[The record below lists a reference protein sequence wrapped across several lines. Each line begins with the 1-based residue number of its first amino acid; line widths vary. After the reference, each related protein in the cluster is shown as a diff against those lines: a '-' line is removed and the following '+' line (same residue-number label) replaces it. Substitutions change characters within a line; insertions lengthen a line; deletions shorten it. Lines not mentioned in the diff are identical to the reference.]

1 VNPATVNL
9 ATVKRPAGKLAI
21 QRLSALEILDS
32 RGRPTVAVEAEL
44 SNSVAAWAQV
54 PSGAS
59 TGRHEALEL
68 RDNDPARYAGK
79 GVRQA
84 VENVERVLAPE
95 LAGMDAGDQ
104 ESIDERMIEL
114 DGTANKSRLGANA
127 ILGVSCAV
135 ARAVAHARGLPL
147 WQSLQC
153 GRDANLP
160 VPMVNILSGGLHAGG
175 NIEFQDFHAIPHG
188 FDTFSEALE
197 ALTAI
202 HRAALDVI
210 QKKGYRLTG
219 VADEGGWGPHVETN
233 EQALEILTQAIVEA
247 GYRPAEQVSIAI
259 DVASS
264 HFYRDG
270 QYQLKTENRLLSTEG
285 MIELLDEWSR
295 RYPVLSIED
304 GLRED
309 DWDGWVRLNR
319 KLGARLQVLGD
330 DLFATNPARLETGIG
345 LGAANA
351 VLVKMN
357 QIGTLTE
364 TFRVIDR
371 AREAGLLAVV
381 STRSGETED
390 FFLADLAVASGAGQI
405 KPGSVTR
412 SERLSKFNRLIEIEA
427 RSKLAYRGSAVF
439 QRIFAPNSQSASPQ
453 GGQPHP

>member
-1 VNPATVNL
+1 V
-9 ATVKRPAGKLAI
+9 KLAI

-68 RDNDPARYAGK
+68 RDDDAAHYAGK
-79 GVRQA
+79 GVRRA
-84 VENVERVLAPE
+84 VENVERIIGPE
-95 LAGMDAGDQ
+95 LSGMDAEDQ
-104 ESIDERMIEL
+104 QSIDERMIEL
-114 DGTANKSRLGANA
+114 DGTPNKSRLGANA

-135 ARAVAHARGLPL
+135 ARAVAAARNLPL
-147 WQSLQC
+147 WQLLQ
-153 GRDANLP
+153 GEREANLP

-175 NIEFQDFHAIPHG
+175 NIEFQDFLAIPHG

-202 HRAALDVI
+202 HRAAFDVI

-233 EQALEILTQAIVEA
+233 EQALEILAQAIAEA
-247 GYRPAEQVSIAI
+247 GYRPGEQVSIAI

-270 QYQLKTENRLLSTEG
+270 QYHLKTENRLLSTEE
-285 MIELLDEWSR
+285 MIELLDQWSR
-295 RYPVLSIED
+295 RYAVLSIED

-309 DWDGWVRLNR
+309 DWEGWVRLNK

-330 DLFATNPARLETGIG
+330 DLFATNPGRLETGISR
-345 LGAANA
+345 GAANA

-371 AREAGLLAVV
+371 AREARWLAVI

-390 FFLADLAVASGAGQI
+390 SFLADLAVASGAGQI

-412 SERLSKFNRLIEIEA
+412 SERLAKFNRLLEIEA
-427 RSKLAYRGSAVF
+427 RSKLAYQGRSVF
-439 QRIFAPNSQSASPQ
+439 QRTFAPNS
-453 GGQPHP
+453 HPVSHRDSLA